1 MCHFCKWSIYKGC
14 LNNFDFNK
22 FYLLDDICNIV
33 IFRDQRIASHIQD
46 SIISVITLFINVAF
60 EVSTFVLALCLAL
73 VGCASVSCKR
83 LIE

>member
-60 EVSTFVLALCLAL
+60 EVM
-73 VGCASVSCKR
+73 SCQVMSGIGWMR
-83 LIE
+83 LGFLQAFD